1 MSLPGPDPKSTVLI
15 TGASSGIGT
24 ELARQLGARGHNLV
38 LVARR
43 KDRLETLA
51 QEIGRA
57 SGVEI
62 DVRKADLSVQ
72 AQRTRLIKALRDGER
87 HVAAVCN
94 NAGFSTYGKF
104 QELPLEVEL
113 EEVRLNV
120 LALHEFTSAFL
131 GDMVRRREGAILN
144 VASIAG
150 FQPLPNQAT
159 YGATKAF
166 AVSFSEAVHTDLH
179 GTGVSCTALCPGPV
193 RTEFTE
199 VAGMTDLD
207 DTGPEFVW
215 MQPGD
220 VAKAGID
227 GMVKGRRIVFPS
239 VTHQAVGMAGRFA
252 PRSVMLPLMERFGI
266 AGTARAS
273 SATIWM

>member
-1 MSLPGPDPKSTVLI
+1 MSLPSPDSRSTVLI

-43 KDRLETLA
+43 RERLAELA
-51 QEIGRA
+51 KEIGKG
-57 SGVEI
+57 SGVEV

-72 AQRTRLIKALRDGER
+72 AQRTRLINTLRDGER

-104 QELPLEVEL
+104 QDLPIEDEL
-113 EEVRLNV
+113 EQVRLNV
-120 LALHEFTSAFL
+120 VALHELTAAFL
-131 GDMVRRREGAILN
+131 PAMVERRAGAILN

-166 AVSFSEAVHTDLH
+166 VVSLSEAVHTDLA

-215 MQPGD
+215 MQPDD

-227 GMVKGRRIVFPS
+227 AMVKGKRIVFPS
-239 VTHQAVGMAGRFA
+239 LAHQAAGMAGRFA
-252 PRSVMLPLMERFGI
+252 PRSVLLPLVERFGSPS
-266 AGTARAS
+266 RNR
-273 SATIWM
+273 

>member
-1 MSLPGPDPKSTVLI
+1 MSLPHPDSGSTVLI

-24 ELARQLGARGHNLV
+24 ELARQLAARGHNLV

-43 KDRLETLA
+43 KERLEELA
-51 QEIGRA
+51 SEIRQA
-57 SGVEI
+57 NGVEV

-72 AQRTRLIKALRDGER
+72 AQRTRLINALRDGER

-104 QELPLEVEL
+104 QELALEGEL
-113 EEVRLNV
+113 EQVRLNV
-120 LALHEFTSAFL
+120 VALHELTGAFL
-131 GDMVRRREGAILN
+131 APMLERGQGAVLN

-150 FQPLPNQAT
+150 MQPLPKQAT

-166 AVSFSEAVHTDLH
+166 AVSFSEAVHTDLA

-199 VAGMTDLD
+199 VAGMTEAEAAAPDFVFL
-207 DTGPEFVW
+207 GPAE
-215 MQPGD
+215 
-220 VAKAGID
+220 VAKAGIE
-227 GMVKGRRIVFPS
+227 GMVRGKRIVFPS
-239 VTHQAVGMAGRFA
+239 VAHHAVGVAGRFA
-252 PRSVMLPLMERFGI
+252 PRSVLLPLYERF
-266 AGTARAS
+266 APKPDR
-273 SATIWM
+273 

>member
-1 MSLPGPDPKSTVLI
+1 VSLPSPDSQSIVLI
-15 TGASSGIGT
+15 TGASAGIGA

-43 KDRLETLA
+43 KERLAELA
-51 QEIGRA
+51 KEIGGN
-57 SGVEI
+57 SGVDV

-72 AQRTRLIKALRDGER
+72 AQRTRLINALRDGER

-104 QELPLEVEL
+104 QDLPIEGEL

-120 LALHEFTSAFL
+120 VALHELTAAFL
-131 GDMVRRREGAILN
+131 PGMLERRAGAILN

-166 AVSFSEAVHTDLH
+166 AVSFSEALHTDLA

-193 RTEFTE
+193 RTEFSE
-199 VAGMTDLD
+199 VAGMTNLD
-207 DTGPEFVW
+207 NAAPEFVW
-215 MQPGD
+215 LQPAE

-227 GMVKGRRIVFPS
+227 GMARGRRIVFPS
-239 VTHQAVGMAGRFA
+239 VAHQAVGLAGRFA
-252 PRSVMLPLMERFGI
+252 PRSVMLPLYERL
-266 AGTARAS
+266 TSPSRNR
-273 SATIWM
+273 

>member
-1 MSLPGPDPKSTVLI
+1 MSLPRPDSQSAVLI

-43 KDRLETLA
+43 RERLEQLA
-51 QEIGRA
+51 REIGKA
-57 SGVEI
+57 NGVEV

-72 AQRTRLIKALRDGER
+72 AQRTRLINALRDGDP
-87 HVAAVCN
+87 HIAAVCN

-104 QELPLEVEL
+104 QDLPLENEL

-120 LALHEFTSAFL
+120 VALHELTGAFL
-131 GDMVRRREGAILN
+131 GDMVKRRQGAILN

-166 AVSFSEAVHTDLH
+166 VVSFSEAIHTDLH

-193 RTEFTE
+193 RTEFTQ

-207 DTGPEFVW
+207 NTGPEFVW

-227 GMVKGRRIVFPS
+227 GMVKGKRLVFPS
-239 VTHQAVGMAGRFA
+239 ITHQAVGIAGRFA
-252 PRSVMLPLMERFGI
+252 PRSVLLPLMERFGSLS
-266 AGTARAS
+266 RNR
-273 SATIWM
+273 

>member
-1 MSLPGPDPKSTVLI
+1 MSLPRPDSQSAVLI

-43 KDRLETLA
+43 RERLEQLA
-51 QEIGRA
+51 KEIGKA
-57 SGVEI
+57 NGVEV

-72 AQRTRLIKALRDGER
+72 AQRTRLINALRDGDA
-87 HVAAVCN
+87 HIAAVCN

-104 QELPLEVEL
+104 QALPLENEL

-120 LALHEFTSAFL
+120 VALHELTGAFL
-131 GDMVRRREGAILN
+131 GDMVKRRQGAILN

-166 AVSFSEAVHTDLH
+166 VVSFSEAIHTDLH

-193 RTEFTE
+193 RTEFTQ

-207 DTGPEFVW
+207 NTGPEFVW

-227 GMVKGRRIVFPS
+227 GMAKGKRLVFPS
-239 VTHQAVGMAGRFA
+239 ITHQAVGIAGRFA
-252 PRSVMLPLMERFGI
+252 PRSVLLPLMERFGSPS
-266 AGTARAS
+266 RNR
-273 SATIWM
+273 

>member
-1 MSLPGPDPKSTVLI
+1 VSLPSPDSQSTVLI
-15 TGASSGIGT
+15 TGASSGIGA

-43 KDRLETLA
+43 KERLEELA
-51 QEIGRA
+51 NEIGKA
-57 SGVEI
+57 SGVDV

-72 AQRTRLIKALRDGER
+72 AQRTRLINALRDGER

-104 QELPLEVEL
+104 QDLPIEGEL

-120 LALHEFTSAFL
+120 VALHELSGAFL
-131 GDMVRRREGAILN
+131 GDMLKRRQGAILN

-166 AVSFSEAVHTDLH
+166 AVSFSEALHTDLA

-207 DTGPEFVW
+207 NAAPEFVW
-215 MQPGD
+215 MQPAD
-220 VAKAGID
+220 VAKAGIE
-227 GMVKGRRIVFPS
+227 GMVKGKRIVFPS
-239 VTHQAVGMAGRFA
+239 VAHQAAGMAGRFA
-252 PRSVMLPLMERFGI
+252 PRSVLLPLYERLTSPSRG
-266 AGTARAS
+266 G
-273 SATIWM
+273 

>member
-1 MSLPGPDPKSTVLI
+1 MSLPGPDSQSTVLI

-51 QEIGRA
+51 QEIA
-57 SGVEI
+57 KANGVEV

-72 AQRTRLIKALRDGER
+72 AQRTRLIKALRDAER

-104 QELPLEVEL
+104 QELPLEAEL

-120 LALHEFTSAFL
+120 LALHEFTGAFL
-131 GDMVRRREGAILN
+131 GDMVRRRQGAVLN

-150 FQPLPNQAT
+150 FQPLPNQTT

-199 VAGMTDLD
+199 VAGMTELD

-215 MQPGD
+215 MQPAD
-220 VAKAGID
+220 VAKAGIE

-239 VTHQAVGMAGRFA
+239 ITHQAVGMAGRFA
-252 PRSVMLPLMERFGI
+252 PRSVLLPLMERFGSP
-266 AGTARAS
+266 S
-273 SATIWM
+273 SDR

>member
-1 MSLPGPDPKSTVLI
+1 MSLPRPDSQSAVLI

-43 KDRLETLA
+43 RERLEQLA
-51 QEIGRA
+51 KEIGKA
-57 SGVEI
+57 NGVEV

-72 AQRTRLIKALRDGER
+72 AQRTRLINALRDGDP
-87 HVAAVCN
+87 HIAAVCN

-104 QELPLEVEL
+104 QALPLENEL

-120 LALHEFTSAFL
+120 VALHELTGAFL
-131 GDMVRRREGAILN
+131 GDMVKRRQGAILN

-166 AVSFSEAVHTDLH
+166 VVSFSEAIHTDLH

-193 RTEFTE
+193 RTEFTQ

-207 DTGPEFVW
+207 NTGPEFVW

-227 GMVKGRRIVFPS
+227 GMAKGKRLVFPS
-239 VTHQAVGMAGRFA
+239 ITHQAVGIAGRFA
-252 PRSVMLPLMERFGI
+252 PRSVLLPLMERFGSPS
-266 AGTARAS
+266 RNR
-273 SATIWM
+273 

>member
-1 MSLPGPDPKSTVLI
+1 MSLPSPDSQSTVLI

-24 ELARQLGARGHNLV
+24 ELARQLGARGHDLV

-43 KDRLETLA
+43 KDRLAALA
-51 QEIGRA
+51 KEIGKE
-57 SGVEI
+57 SGVDV

-72 AQRTRLIKALRDGER
+72 AQRTRLINALRDGER
-87 HVAAVCN
+87 RVAAVCN

-104 QELPLEVEL
+104 HGLPVEGEL

-120 LALHEFTSAFL
+120 VALHELTAAFL
-131 GDMVRRREGAILN
+131 PGMVERGAGAILN

-166 AVSFSEAVHTDLH
+166 VVSLSEAVHTDLG

-199 VAGMTDLD
+199 VAGMTELD
-207 DTGPEFVW
+207 DAGPEFVW
-215 MQPGD
+215 MQPAD
-220 VAKAGID
+220 VAKAGVD
-227 GMVKGRRIVFPS
+227 GMVRGRRIVFPS
-239 VTHQAVGMAGRFA
+239 LAHHAAGVAGRFA
-252 PRSVMLPLMERFGI
+252 PRSVLLPLVERFGSPDR
-266 AGTARAS
+266 GR
-273 SATIWM
+273 

>member
-1 MSLPGPDPKSTVLI
+1 VSLPSPDPQSTVLI

-43 KDRLETLA
+43 RERLEELA
-51 QEIGRA
+51 KEIGNA
-57 SGVEI
+57 SGVQV

-72 AQRTRLIKALRDGER
+72 AQRTRLINALRDGDR
-87 HVAAVCN
+87 HIAAVCN

-104 QELPLEVEL
+104 QELPIEGEL
-113 EEVRLNV
+113 EQVRVNV
-120 LALHEFTSAFL
+120 VALHELTAAFL
-131 GDMVRRREGAILN
+131 PAMVKRRQGAILN

-166 AVSFSEAVHTDLH
+166 AVSFSEAIHTDLH

-199 VAGMTDLD
+199 VAGMTELD

-215 MQPGD
+215 MQPAD

-239 VTHQAVGMAGRFA
+239 ITHQAAGMAGRFA
-252 PRSVMLPLMERFGI
+252 PRSVLLPLMERFGSPS
-266 AGTARAS
+266 RNR
-273 SATIWM
+273 

>member
-1 MSLPGPDPKSTVLI
+1 MSLPEPDLQSTVLI

-51 QEIGRA
+51 QEIGKA
-57 SGVEI
+57 SGVEV

-87 HVAAVCN
+87 HIAAVCN

-104 QELPLEVEL
+104 QELPLEAEL

-120 LALHEFTSAFL
+120 LALHELTGAFL
-131 GDMVRRREGAILN
+131 GDMVRRRQGAVLN

-150 FQPLPNQAT
+150 FQPLPNQTT

-199 VAGMTDLD
+199 VAGMTELD

-215 MQPGD
+215 MQPAD
-220 VAKAGID
+220 VAKAGIE

-239 VTHQAVGMAGRFA
+239 KTHQAVGMAGRFA
-252 PRSVMLPLMERFGI
+252 PRSVLLPLVERFGSPS
-266 AGTARAS
+266 RDR
-273 SATIWM
+273 

>member
-1 MSLPGPDPKSTVLI
+1 MSLSRPDPKSTVLI

-24 ELARQLGARGHNLV
+24 ELAHQLGARGHNLV

-43 KDRLETLA
+43 KERLEQLA
-51 QEIGRA
+51 KEIGKA
-57 SGVEI
+57 AGVDV

-72 AQRTRLIKALRDGER
+72 AQRTRLINALRDGDR
-87 HVAAVCN
+87 HIAGVCN

-104 QELPLEVEL
+104 QDLPLEGEL
-113 EEVRLNV
+113 EQVRLNV
-120 LALHEFTSAFL
+120 LALHELTGAFL
-131 GDMVRRREGAILN
+131 GDMVKRGRGAILN

-166 AVSFSEAVHTDLH
+166 AVSLSEAVHTDLH

-199 VAGMTDLD
+199 VAGMTELD

-215 MQPGD
+215 MQPAD
-220 VAKAGID
+220 VAKAGIE
-227 GMVKGRRIVFPS
+227 GMVKGKRIVFPS
-239 VTHQAVGMAGRFA
+239 ITHQAAGMAGRFA
-252 PRSVMLPLMERFGI
+252 PRSVLLPLMERFGSPS
-266 AGTARAS
+266 RNR
-273 SATIWM
+273 

>member
-1 MSLPGPDPKSTVLI
+1 MSLPSPDPQSTVLI
-15 TGASSGIGT
+15 TGASAGIGA

-43 KDRLETLA
+43 KDRLAELA
-51 QEIGRA
+51 KEIGKG
-57 SGVEI
+57 SGVDV

-72 AQRTRLIKALRDGER
+72 AQRTRLINALRDGER

-104 QELPLEVEL
+104 QDLPTDGEL

-120 LALHEFTSAFL
+120 VALHELTAAFL
-131 GDMVRRREGAILN
+131 TGMLERRAGAILN

-166 AVSFSEAVHTDLH
+166 VVSFSEALHTDLA

-207 DTGPEFVW
+207 STGPELMW
-215 MQPGD
+215 MQPAD

-227 GMVKGRRIVFPS
+227 GMTRGRRIVFPS
-239 VTHQAVGMAGRFA
+239 VAHQAAGMAGRFA
-252 PRSVMLPLMERFGI
+252 PRSVLLPLYNRLTSPSRG
-266 AGTARAS
+266 R
-273 SATIWM
+273 

>member
-1 MSLPGPDPKSTVLI
+1 MSLPRPDSQSAVLI

-43 KDRLETLA
+43 RERLEQLA
-51 QEIGRA
+51 KEIGKA
-57 SGVEI
+57 NGVEV

-72 AQRTRLIKALRDGER
+72 AQRTRLINALRDGDP
-87 HVAAVCN
+87 HIAAVCN

-104 QELPLEVEL
+104 QDLPLENEL

-120 LALHEFTSAFL
+120 VALHELTGAFL
-131 GDMVRRREGAILN
+131 GDMVKRRQGAILN

-166 AVSFSEAVHTDLH
+166 VVSFSEAIHTDLH

-193 RTEFTE
+193 RTEFTQ

-207 DTGPEFVW
+207 NTGPEFVW

-227 GMVKGRRIVFPS
+227 GMVKGKRLVFPS
-239 VTHQAVGMAGRFA
+239 ITHQAVGIAGRFA
-252 PRSVMLPLMERFGI
+252 PRSVLLPLMERFGSPS
-266 AGTARAS
+266 RNR
-273 SATIWM
+273 